1 MTDTR
6 TCPECHA
13 EIPPDAPPGVC
24 PHCALRAGLRPETSA
39 EPARGPGAPPSPE
52 ELRRRLPDLD
62 DFELIGPGG
71 MGTVYRAR
79 HRPLDRPV
87 AVKVLHAHLQ
97 DDASFAERFT
107 REARTMARLDHPH
120 IVRVYDFGHREGLYY
135 LVMELVDGV
144 SLRQALVDGG
154 FTPAEA
160 LAVVPRICEALQYA
174 HDHGVVHRDIKPE
187 NILLDRSG
195 SPKIVDFGL
204 AVLTRPAAGTRL
216 TRQARVLGTPHYMAP
231 EQIER
236 PSEVDHRAD
245 IYALGVVFYEMLT
258 GELPLGRFPPPSQK
272 VEVDVRLD
280 EVVLRTLEKEPRRR
294 YQQARELSR
303 DVEQSAS
310 GAEASDAEASDAEA
324 AGAEANGAEPNGTE
338 ARLRRS
344 PVPDQGWTPARGG
357 RRRSRR
363 QRRPDFEYRST
374 RTLWG
379 LPLVHIAH
387 NRERHAFHEMPA
399 AVARGIVAI
408 GDVAIGLVAIGGFA
422 LGGVAIGGMTVGV
435 FSLGLMAAG
444 LLIAVGCMAGG
455 AYAAGFM
462 AWGVAA
468 TGWQARALVDLTSA
482 AMQWVSF
489 SAFALLTAVVALI
502 LAGLIIWWQGAGDGE
517 SLRERDD
524 AASEEPER

>member
-1 MTDTR
+1 M
-6 TCPECHA
+6 
-13 EIPPDAPPGVC
+13 
-24 PHCALRAGLRPETSA
+24 
-39 EPARGPGAPPSPE
+39 
-52 ELRRRLPDLD
+52 
-62 DFELIGPGG
+62 
-71 MGTVYRAR
+71 
-79 HRPLDRPV
+79 DRPV

-120 IVRVYDFGHREGLYY
+120 VVRVYDFGHREDLYY

-144 SLRQALVDGG
+144 SLRQALADGG

-174 HDHGVVHRDIKPE
+174 HDQGVVHRDIKPE

-204 AVLTRPAAGTRL
+204 ALLTTPAAGTRL

-258 GELPLGRFPPPSQK
+258 GELPIGRFPPPSQK

-303 DVEQSAS
+303 HVERSAGGAES
-310 GAEASDAEASDAEA
+310 NGRETGGAEA
-324 AGAEANGAEPNGTE
+324 
-338 ARLRRS
+338 RRRRT
-344 PVPDQGWTPARGG
+344 PDQSWTPTRGG

-363 QRRPDFEYRST
+363 RRRPDFEYRST
-374 RTLWG
+374 RTVWG
-379 LPLVHIAH
+379 LPLIHIAH
-387 NRERHAFHEMPA
+387 NGERHAFDEPPA

-422 LGGVAIGGMTVGV
+422 AGGVAIGGMSIGVMSLGGITLGLLLAAGGLAAGV
-435 FSLGLMAAG
+435 FAAG
-444 LLIAVGCMAGG
+444 GLS
-455 AYAAGFM
+455 F
-462 AWGVAA
+462 GVVA
-468 TGWQARALVDLTSA
+468 TGFRARALLDLSPA

-489 SAFALLTAVVALI
+489 AAWGLLTAVVALI
-502 LAGLIIWWQGAGDGE
+502 VAGLVIWWQDAGDG
-517 SLRERDD
+517 D
-524 AASEEPER
+524 AGT

>member
-1 MTDTR
+1 MTTPR

-24 PHCALRAGLRPETSA
+24 PYCALRAGLRPETSA
-39 EPARGPGAPPSPE
+39 GSAREPGAPPSPE

-62 DFELIGPGG
+62 DFELVGPGG

-97 DDASFAERFT
+97 DDGSFAERFT

-135 LVMELVDGV
+135 LVMELVEGV
-144 SLRQALVDGG
+144 SLRQALADGG

-174 HDHGVVHRDIKPE
+174 HDQGVVHRDIKPE

-204 AVLTRPAAGTRL
+204 ALLTRPDDRTRL

-236 PSEVDHRAD
+236 PAEVDHRAD

-258 GELPLGRFPPPSQK
+258 SELPIGRFPPPSQK

-303 DVEQSAS
+303 DVERSATGADAHGREAS
-310 GAEASDAEASDAEA
+310 GAE
-324 AGAEANGAEPNGTE
+324 T
-338 ARLRRS
+338 RHRRDRA
-344 PVPDQGWTPARGG
+344 PDPGWTPTRGG

-363 QRRPDFEYRST
+363 RRRPDFEYRST

-379 LPLVHIAH
+379 LPLIHIAH
-387 NRERHAFHEMPA
+387 NREHHSFHETPA

-422 LGGVAIGGMTVGV
+422 VGGVAIGGMTVGV
-435 FSLGLMAAG
+435 ISLGMMAAG

-455 AYAAGFM
+455 AFAAGFM

-468 TGWQARALVDLTSA
+468 TGLRARPLLDLSA
-482 AMQWVSF
+482 EAMQWVSF
-489 SAFALLTAVVALI
+489 SAWALLPAVVALI
-502 LAGLIIWWQGAGDGE
+502 VAGLIIWWQDAGDGE
-517 SLRERDD
+517 SPRECDD
-524 AASEEPER
+524 TGSGGREQ

>member
-13 EIPPDAPPGVC
+13 GIPADAPPGVC

-39 EPARGPGAPPSPE
+39 EPARGAGAPPSPD

-144 SLRQALVDGG
+144 SLRQALADGG

-160 LAVVPRICEALQYA
+160 LAVVPWICEALQYA
-174 HDHGVVHRDIKPE
+174 HDQGVVHRDIKPE

-204 AVLTRPAAGTRL
+204 ALLTRPADGTRL

-258 GELPLGRFPPPSQK
+258 GELPIGRFPPPSQR

-310 GAEASDAEASDAEA
+310 GAKASGAEAS
-324 AGAEANGAEPNGTE
+324 E
-338 ARLRRS
+338 ARTRPLRA
-344 PVPDQGWTPARGG
+344 PDPDWTPARGG

-363 QRRPDFEYRST
+363 RRRPDFEYRST

-379 LPLVHIAH
+379 LPLIHIAH
-387 NRERHAFHEMPA
+387 DAGGERMAL
-399 AVARGIVAI
+399 ARGIVAI
-408 GDVAIGLVAIGGFA
+408 GDMAVGLVAIGGFA
-422 LGGVAIGGMTVGV
+422 FGGVTMGGMTVGV
-435 FSLGLMAAG
+435 ISLGGLAAG
-444 LLIAVGCMAGG
+444 LLLAIGGMAFGG
-455 AYAAGFM
+455 FAAGALAF
-462 AWGVAA
+462 GVVA
-468 TGWQARALVDLTSA
+468 TGASAGSMLDLSTQT
-482 AMQWVSF
+482 MQWASL
-489 SAFALLTAVVALI
+489 AAWALATAVVTAI
-502 LAGLIIWWQGAGDGE
+502 VAGLIVWWRDPGDGE
-517 SLRERDD
+517 SPMERDD
-524 AASEEPER
+524 AEKERER

>member
-13 EIPPDAPPGVC
+13 GIPPDAPPGVC
-24 PHCALRAGLRPETSA
+24 PHCALRAGLRREASA
-39 EPARGPGAPPSPE
+39 EPVREPGAPPSPD

-62 DFELIGPGG
+62 GFELIGPGG

-120 IVRVYDFGHREGLYY
+120 IVRVYDFGHRESLYY
-135 LVMELVDGV
+135 LVMELVDGA
-144 SLRQALVDGG
+144 SLRQALADGG

-174 HDHGVVHRDIKPE
+174 HDEGVVHRDIKPE

-204 AVLTRPAAGTRL
+204 ALLTRPSAGTRL
-216 TRQARVLGTPHYMAP
+216 TRHARVLGTPHYMAP

-236 PSEVDHRAD
+236 PAEVDHRAD

-258 GELPLGRFPPPSQK
+258 GELPIGRFPPPSQK

-280 EVVLRTLEKEPRRR
+280 EVVLRTLDKEPRRR

-303 DVEQSAS
+303 DVEQSA
-310 GAEASDAEASDAEA
+310 
-324 AGAEANGAEPNGTE
+324 AGAEANGAEGSATE
-338 ARLRRS
+338 ARRRRDQVS
-344 PVPDQGWTPARGG
+344 DQGWTLTRGG

-363 QRRPDFEYRST
+363 RRRPDFEYRST

-379 LPLVHIAH
+379 LPLIHIAH
-387 NRERHAFHEMPA
+387 DAGGERMAL
-399 AVARGIVAI
+399 ARGIVAI
-408 GDVAIGLVAIGGFA
+408 GDMAVGLVAIGGFA
-422 LGGVAIGGMTVGV
+422 FGGVTMGGMTVGV
-435 FSLGLMAAG
+435 ISLGGLAAG
-444 LLIAVGCMAGG
+444 LLLAIGGMAVGGF
-455 AYAAGFM
+455 AAGALAF
-462 AWGVAA
+462 GVVA
-468 TGWQARALVDLTSA
+468 TGASAGSILDLSTQT
-482 AMQWVSF
+482 MQWASL
-489 SAFALLTAVVALI
+489 AAWALATAVVTAI
-502 LAGLIIWWQGAGDGE
+502 VAGLIIWWRDAGDGE
-517 SLRERDD
+517 SPMKRDATTPQGNHD
-524 AASEEPER
+524 DEEAPGRD

>member
-1 MTDTR
+1 MTNPR

-24 PHCALRAGLRPETSA
+24 PYCALRAGLRPESSA
-39 EPARGPGAPPSPE
+39 GAAREPGSPPSLE
-52 ELRRRLPDLD
+52 ELGRRLPDLD
-62 DFELIGPGG
+62 GFELIGPGG

-97 DDASFAERFT
+97 EEASFAERFT

-135 LVMELVDGV
+135 LVMELVDGA
-144 SLRQALVDGG
+144 SLRQALADGG

-187 NILLDRSG
+187 NILIDRSG

-204 AVLTRPAAGTRL
+204 ALLTKPAAGTRL

-231 EQIER
+231 EQIEH
-236 PSEVDHRAD
+236 PGEVDHRAD

-258 GELPLGRFPPPSQK
+258 GELPIGRFPPPSQK

-303 DVEQSAS
+303 DVEQSARGTGSRRHRDRPS
-310 GAEASDAEASDAEA
+310 G
-324 AGAEANGAEPNGTE
+324 
-338 ARLRRS
+338 
-344 PVPDQGWTPARGG
+344 QGWTPTRGG
-357 RRRSRR
+357 RRRGPRH
-363 QRRPDFEYRST
+363 RPDFEYRST
-374 RTLWG
+374 RTVWG
-379 LPLVHIAH
+379 LPLIHIAH
-387 NRERHAFHEMPA
+387 DAGGERMAL
-399 AVARGIVAI
+399 ARGIVAI
-408 GDVAIGLVAIGGFA
+408 GDMAVGLVAIGGFA
-422 LGGVAIGGMTVGV
+422 FGGVTVGGMTVGV
-435 FSLGLMAAG
+435 ISLGGLAAG
-444 LLIAVGCMAGG
+444 LLLAIGGMAFGG
-455 AYAAGFM
+455 FAAGALAF
-462 AWGVAA
+462 GVVAA
-468 TGWQARALVDLTSA
+468 GASTRSMLDVSNQT
-482 AMQWVSF
+482 MQWASL
-489 SAFALLTAVVALI
+489 AAWALATAVVTI
-502 LAGLIIWWQGAGDGE
+502 IVVGLIVWWRDAGDGE
-517 SLRERDD
+517 SPRVATTPRGNEND
-524 AASEEPER
+524 EETTGRG

>member
-1 MTDTR
+1 MTNPR

-39 EPARGPGAPPSPE
+39 EPVRGPGAPPSPE

-144 SLRQALVDGG
+144 SLRQALADGG

-160 LAVVPRICEALQYA
+160 LTIVPRICEALQYA

-204 AVLTRPAAGTRL
+204 ALLTRPAAGTRL

-236 PSEVDHRAD
+236 PAEVDHRAD

-258 GELPLGRFPPPSQK
+258 GELPIGRFPPPSQK

-303 DVEQSAS
+303 DVEQSATR
-310 GAEASDAEASDAEA
+310 
-324 AGAEANGAEPNGTE
+324 AEANGAAT
-338 ARLRRS
+338 
-344 PVPDQGWTPARGG
+344 QRGG
-357 RRRSRR
+357 RQRSPR
-363 QRRPDFEYRST
+363 RRPDFEYRST
-374 RTLWG
+374 RTVWG
-379 LPLVHIAH
+379 LPLIHIAH
-387 NRERHAFHEMPA
+387 DAGGERMAL
-399 AVARGIVAI
+399 ARGIVAI
-408 GDVAIGLVAIGGFA
+408 GDMAVGLVAIGGFA
-422 LGGVAIGGMTVGV
+422 FGGVTMGGMTLGVISLGGLAAGLLLAIGGMA
-435 FSLGLMAAG
+435 LGGFAAG
-444 LLIAVGCMAGG
+444 ALA
-455 AYAAGFM
+455 F
-462 AWGVAA
+462 GVVA
-468 TGWQARALVDLTSA
+468 TGASAGSMLDLSTQT
-482 AMQWVSF
+482 MQWASL
-489 SAFALLTAVVALI
+489 AAWALATAVVTAI
-502 LAGLIIWWQGAGDGE
+502 VAGLIVWWRDTGDGE
-517 SLRERDD
+517 SPMERDD
-524 AASEEPER
+524 AERERER

>member
-1 MTDTR
+1 MTDNR

-39 EPARGPGAPPSPE
+39 EPAREPGAPPSPE

-120 IVRVYDFGHREGLYY
+120 IVRVYDFGHREDLYY
-135 LVMELVDGV
+135 LVMELVEGV
-144 SLRQALVDGG
+144 SLRQALADGG
-154 FTPAEA
+154 FTTAEA

-174 HDHGVVHRDIKPE
+174 HDQGVVHRDIKPE
-187 NILLDRSG
+187 NILIDRSG

-204 AVLTRPAAGTRL
+204 ALLTRPAAGTRL

-258 GELPLGRFPPPSQK
+258 GELPIGRFPPPSQK

-303 DVEQSAS
+303 DVEQSAT
-310 GAEASDAEASDAEA
+310 
-324 AGAEANGAEPNGTE
+324 GAEANGRQADGAGPNGGKANGAE
-338 ARLRRS
+338 AQRRRG
-344 PVPDQGWTPARGG
+344 PFPDPGWTPARGG

-374 RTLWG
+374 RRLWG
-379 LPLVHIAH
+379 LPLVHVAH
-387 NRERHAFHEMPA
+387 NRERHAFRETPA

-408 GDVAIGLVAIGGFA
+408 GDVAIGVVAVGGFA
-422 LGGVAIGGMTVGV
+422 IGGVAIGGMTVGV

-455 AYAAGFM
+455 AYAAGLM
-462 AWGVAA
+462 AYGVAA
-468 TGWQARALVDLTSA
+468 TGWRARSLLDLTA
-482 AMQWVSF
+482 EAMQWVSF
-489 SAFALLTAVVALI
+489 WALALLTAVVALI
-502 LAGLIIWWQGAGDGE
+502 LAGLVIWWQDAGDGE
-517 SLRERDD
+517 SPRERDN
-524 AASEEPER
+524 AGSEERER

>member
-1 MTDTR
+1 MTNPR

-24 PHCALRAGLRPETSA
+24 PYCALRAGLRPESSA
-39 EPARGPGAPPSPE
+39 GAAREPGAPPSPE
-52 ELRRRLPDLD
+52 ELGRRLPDLD
-62 DFELIGPGG
+62 GFELIGPGG

-97 DDASFAERFT
+97 DEASFAERFT

-144 SLRQALVDGG
+144 SLRQALADGG

-187 NILLDRSG
+187 NILIDRSG

-204 AVLTRPAAGTRL
+204 ALLTKPAAGTRL

-231 EQIER
+231 EQIEH
-236 PSEVDHRAD
+236 PAEVDHRAD

-258 GELPLGRFPPPSQK
+258 GELPIGRFPPPSQK

-303 DVEQSAS
+303 DVEQSAR
-310 GAEASDAEASDAEA
+310 
-324 AGAEANGAEPNGTE
+324 GTGT
-338 ARLRRS
+338 RRHRDRPS
-344 PVPDQGWTPARGG
+344 DQGWTPTRGG
-357 RRRSRR
+357 RRRSP

-374 RTLWG
+374 RTVWG
-379 LPLVHIAH
+379 LPLIHIAH
-387 NRERHAFHEMPA
+387 DAGGERMAL
-399 AVARGIVAI
+399 ARGIVAI
-408 GDVAIGLVAIGGFA
+408 GDMAVGLVAIGGFA
-422 LGGVAIGGMTVGV
+422 FGGVTVGGMTVGV
-435 FSLGLMAAG
+435 ISLGGLAAG
-444 LLIAVGCMAGG
+444 LLLAIGGMAFGG
-455 AYAAGFM
+455 FAAGALAF
-462 AWGVAA
+462 GVVAA
-468 TGWQARALVDLTSA
+468 GASARSMLDVSPQT
-482 AMQWVSF
+482 MQWASL
-489 SAFALLTAVVALI
+489 AAWALATAVVTI
-502 LAGLIIWWQGAGDGE
+502 IVAGLIVWWRDAGGGE
-517 SLRERDD
+517 SPRVATTPRGNEND
-524 AASEEPER
+524 EETTGRG

>member
-6 TCPECHA
+6 TCLECHA

-39 EPARGPGAPPSPE
+39 EPAREPGASPSPE
-52 ELRRRLPDLD
+52 GLRRRLPDLD

-174 HDHGVVHRDIKPE
+174 HDQGVVHRDIKPE

-204 AVLTRPAAGTRL
+204 ALLTRPAAGTRL

-258 GELPLGRFPPPSQK
+258 GELPIGRFPPPSQK

-303 DVEQSAS
+303 DVEQSAR
-310 GAEASDAEASDAEA
+310 GAEVNGGKANRAEPH
-324 AGAEANGAEPNGTE
+324 GGEANTAET
-338 ARLRRS
+338 RQRRDLT
-344 PVPDQGWTPARGG
+344 PDHGWTPARGG

-363 QRRPDFEYRST
+363 RRRPDFEYRST

-379 LPLVHIAH
+379 LPLIHIAH
-387 NRERHAFHEMPA
+387 NRERHDLYDTPA

-422 LGGVAIGGMTVGV
+422 VGGVAIGGMTVGV
-435 FSLGLMAAG
+435 LSLGLMAAG

-455 AYAAGFM
+455 SYAAGLM

-468 TGWQARALVDLTSA
+468 TGLRPRAMLDLSA
-482 AMQWVSF
+482 EAMQWVSF
-489 SAFALLTAVVALI
+489 SALALLTAVVALI
-502 LAGLIIWWQGAGDGE
+502 VAGLIVWWQDAGDGE
-517 SLRERDD
+517 SPREPDDAGSEERER
-524 AASEEPER
+524 

>member
-1 MTDTR
+1 MTNPR

-13 EIPPDAPPGVC
+13 EIPPDAPPGIC

-39 EPARGPGAPPSPE
+39 GPTREPGAPPNPD

-144 SLRQALVDGG
+144 SLRQALADGG

-204 AVLTRPAAGTRL
+204 ALLTRPAAGTRL
-216 TRQARVLGTPHYMAP
+216 TQQARVLGTPHYMAP

-236 PSEVDHRAD
+236 PTEVDHRAD

-258 GELPLGRFPPPSQK
+258 GELPIGRFPPPSQK

-303 DVEQSAS
+303 DVEQSAR
-310 GAEASDAEASDAEA
+310 GA
-324 AGAEANGAEPNGTE
+324 GT
-338 ARLRRS
+338 RGHRDQ
-344 PVPDQGWTPARGG
+344 PPDQSWTPTRGG
-357 RRRSRR
+357 WRRNPW
-363 QRRPDFEYRST
+363 RRPDFEYRST
-374 RTLWG
+374 RTVWG
-379 LPLVHIAH
+379 LPLIHIAH
-387 NRERHAFHEMPA
+387 DAGGERMAL
-399 AVARGIVAI
+399 ARGIVAI
-408 GDVAIGLVAIGGFA
+408 GDMAVGLVAIGGFA
-422 LGGVAIGGMTVGV
+422 FGGVTMGGMTVGV
-435 FSLGLMAAG
+435 ISLGGLAAG
-444 LLIAVGCMAGG
+444 LLLAIGGMAVGGF
-455 AYAAGFM
+455 AAGALAF
-462 AWGVAA
+462 GVAA
-468 TGWQARALVDLTSA
+468 TGASAGSMLDLSTQT
-482 AMQWVSF
+482 MQWASL
-489 SAFALLTAVVALI
+489 AAWALTTAVVTAI
-502 LAGLIIWWQGAGDGE
+502 VAGLIIWWRDAGDGE
-517 SLRERDD
+517 SPMERDD
-524 AASEEPER
+524 AEREREQ